1 MIGSLDE
8 AIRPLV
14 LILPKMSGYVKT
26 FKVKDEDKYKNNK
39 LMSFGIDDEKLLEKY
54 RSIWTKIKD
63 LKNIHLNALP
73 VYNDRYI
80 KTKIR
85 TYGDKVYTIFRGLN
99 APEDDVECGPF
110 TVISTDSLLVYKKNI
125 TCKYI

>member
-14 LILPKMSGYVKT
+14 LILPKMIGYVKT
-26 FKVKDEDKYKNNK
+26 FKVKDEGKYKNNK

-54 RSIWTKIKD
+54 KTIWTKIKD

-99 APEDDVECGPF
+99 EPEDDVECEPF
-110 TVISTDSLLVYKKNI
+110 TVISTDSLFVYKKNI